1 MKIFRNIIKDL
12 KKNIKL
18 VSIKDDQPPL
28 CIDYPLLKKELENEL
43 YKNNVKKVQVN
54 NTLRNQKEVKNYKRD
69 FLIDKK
75 NLSNIYEEFSEEELD
90 ELIHSEDSEE
100 LTNNSSET

>member
-1 MKIFRNIIKDL
+1 M
-12 KKNIKL
+12 
-18 VSIKDDQPPL
+18 
-28 CIDYPLLKKELENEL
+28 KKELENEL